1 MNWQDDYQID
11 GGRRVGGR
19 IASAVFIVVV
29 LITAAAY
36 HYRSRDDAQAVSG
49 KASGQINAKQ

>member
-19 IASAVFIVVV
+19 IASAVFVVVV
-29 LITAAAY
+29 LITAAGY
-36 HYRSRDDAQAVSG
+36 HYHTKDDAQTDKPSR
-49 KASGQINAKQ
+49 QIKAKQ

>member
-19 IASAVFIVVV
+19 IASAVFIIV
-29 LITAAAY
+29 LITAAAALP
-36 HYRSRDDAQAVSG
+36 RKDDAQAVSDKSTERG
-49 KASGQINAKQ
+49 KAKQ